1 MLDDARF
8 LAPQHGKVI
17 DDDDPEGLHRVRVE
31 IPGLIEKS
39 AWAFPV
45 GTMGGGGPQRGIA
58 IVPKVGSDVV
68 VWFIGGDKD
77 RPIYA
82 SAWWGKPASGSEM
95 PTPIRDVPVEDAKKI
110 QAIEIDRLVIS
121 YDEREDRRLFS
132 LEDKV
137 SGDSIVWDLNAQGM
151 RIELTSALI
160 IKVFGA
166 LDIDAAQVTIKGRQ
180 VYATSRGI

>member
-1 MLDDARF
+1 MLEDTRF
-8 LAPQHGKVI
+8 MVPHHGKVV
-17 DDDDPEGLHRVRVE
+17 DDDDPEGLHRVRIE

-45 GTMGGGGPQRGIA
+45 GTLGGGGPQRGA
-58 IVPKVGSDVV
+58 AFVPRVGSDVV
-68 VWFIGGDKD
+68 VWFIGGDSQ
-77 RPIYA
+77 RPIY
-82 SAWWGKPASGSEM
+82 SGAWWGKSATGNEM
-95 PTPIRDVPVEDAKKI
+95 PTSIKDVPASDAKKI
-110 QAIEIDRLVIS
+110 QAIEIDRLVIT

-160 IKVFGA
+160 IKVFGL
-166 LDIDAAQVTIKGRQ
+166 LDIDATQVTIKGRE